1 MFLLNF
7 IEWVYKKLIN
17 WMFNFNVRTCFTQF
31 PMITILTPSETGTV
45 RIDTL
50 VYITAMS
57 ALFLAFNA
65 ILSVVTNYHNIN
77 SIPII

>member
-77 SIPII
+77 NIPII